1 MAASMDTHLRDKPN
15 ARAACRGASLVELLL
30 VTTIVGV
37 LIGLALPSLGAM
49 LQAQKSITVA
59 NRFLGSLHFAR
70 SEAIKRNARV
80 VVCKSADG
88 LLCSSVGAWD
98 QGWLVFHDRDNNAQR
113 SLDEDLV
120 QTHLGSADGLRLS
133 GNGPVA
139 NYVSYA
145 ANGRARTIQGAFQA
159 GTVTLCPT
167 MAGGAVRRIIIGA
180 PGRPR
185 LEQGSPADC
194 P

>member
-1 MAASMDTHLRDKPN
+1 MALHLNRKTGVLP
-15 ARAACRGASLVELLL
+15 ACNGAFLIELLL
-30 VTTIVGV
+30 VTATVGV
-37 LIGLALPSLGAM
+37 LMGLALPSLGAM

-59 NRFLGSLHFAR
+59 NHLLASLHFAR

-88 LLCSSVGAWD
+88 LVCSGVGAWD

-120 QTHLGSADGLRLS
+120 QTHLGSEDGLRLS